1 MRSLARDRRTF
12 PLMMLRLDMMIR
24 RLIQAAILM
33 LVALVLLVVYG
44 RGFLML
50 LQGPADLY
58 TLDARELEGRYVAA
72 RVDIIYDWYAESI
85 RHGDETETPVRREYV
100 IPAGSSAFIG
110 ADIPAGQFDDAQSVL
125 DATLAAQQGQ
135 TFHPDG
141 AEVVIQGTIQPM
153 DAQTREYYYRVIGYD
168 QLSPEDQQRFLPLVL
183 VTDNIGGYPASSLTL
198 GALAIAAFALPSIFL
213 LLSARLSKGPRQPV
227 AYLAAFPPAMQ
238 DPAQESLDAFY
249 EESEP
254 WNDCLR
260 AGPEWVVWENGAASW
275 ILASR
280 DIAWV
285 YRQPA
290 PPGARHSRIVVCSK
304 SEPRSM
310 ARHFIPIRTPEDA
323 AQVLELLYA
332 ALPGAVF
339 GYDPRW
345 EPLYR
350 ADPQRFCR
358 DIRSAQET
366 AFPSS
371 AAPFGNRPHAPLYDA
386 VRDAP
391 DIFPP
396 KPGAEPQPLEEPA
409 PPQPE
414 PEAVS
419 DADSEPDAAGPAESD
434 APSSPPEPADT
445 PDAPAG
451 T

>member
-1 MRSLARDRRTF
+1 
-12 PLMMLRLDMMIR
+12 
-24 RLIQAAILM
+24 
-33 LVALVLLVVYG
+33 
-44 RGFLML
+44 
-50 LQGPADLY
+50 
-58 TLDARELEGRYVAA
+58 
-72 RVDIIYDWYAESI
+72 
-85 RHGDETETPVRREYV
+85 
-100 IPAGSSAFIG
+100 
-110 ADIPAGQFDDAQSVL
+110 
-125 DATLAAQQGQ
+125 
-135 TFHPDG
+135 
-141 AEVVIQGTIQPM
+141 
-153 DAQTREYYYRVIGYD
+153 
-168 QLSPEDQQRFLPLVL
+168 
-183 VTDNIGGYPASSLTL
+183 
-198 GALAIAAFALPSIFL
+198 
-213 LLSARLSKGPRQPV
+213 
-227 AYLAAFPPAMQ
+227 
-238 DPAQESLDAFY
+238 
-249 EESEP
+249 
-254 WNDCLR
+254 
-260 AGPEWVVWENGAASW
+260 
-275 ILASR
+275 
-280 DIAWV
+280 
-285 YRQPA
+285 
-290 PPGARHSRIVVCSK
+290 
-304 SEPRSM
+304 M

-414 PEAVS
+414 PETTPGT
-419 DADSEPDAAGPAESD
+419 DSQAAPEPDAAGPAESD

>member
-1 MRSLARDRRTF
+1 MT
-12 PLMMLRLDMMIR
+12 MLRFDLAIR
-24 RLIQAAILM
+24 KLIQAGILM
-33 LVALVLLVVYG
+33 LVALVLLLVYG

-58 TLDARELEGRYVAA
+58 ALDARELEGRYVAA

-85 RHGDETETPVRREYV
+85 RHGDETGTPVRREYV

-110 ADIPAGQFDDAQSVL
+110 ADLSAEQFEAAQAVL

-135 TFHPDG
+135 AFRPDG
-141 AEVVIQGTIQPM
+141 AEVVIRGTIQPM

-183 VTDNIGGYPASSLTL
+183 VTDNIGGYPASALTL

-213 LLSARLSKGPRQPV
+213 MLSARLGKGPRQPV

-238 DPAQESLDAFY
+238 DPAEDSLDAFY
-249 EESEP
+249 EEAEP

-260 AGPEWVVWENGAASW
+260 AGSEWVVYENGAASW
-275 ILASR
+275 ILAAR

-290 PPGARHSRIVVCSK
+290 PPGARRSRIAVCSK

-310 ARHFIPIRTPEDA
+310 ARHFIPARTPEDA
-323 AQVLELLYA
+323 AEILELLYT
-332 ALPGAVF
+332 ALPEAVF
-339 GYDPRW
+339 GYNPRW

-350 ADPQRFCR
+350 ADPQRFSR
-358 DIRSAQET
+358 DIRAAQEE
-366 AFPSS
+366 AFHP
-371 AAPFGNRPHAPLYDA
+371 AEPFAGRPHAPLYDA

-414 PEAVS
+414 TGTAPGT
-419 DADSEPDAAGPAESD
+419 DSGAAPQPDAAGPAEGD
-434 APSSPPEPADT
+434 APSGPPEPADA
-445 PDAPAG
+445 PDSPAG